1 MRLLTRDS
9 VPVGRHRGRPQS
21 YRTERPLAT
30 EGIPGFE
37 WFSSGSLAH
46 AKFALV
52 LLASLGVV
60 ACVPGQR
67 LLTFQIE
74 VDGHVAFEGIRSV
87 SDSAP
92 KDELWYVLGAVR
104 FDSTGTPPSGESIDV
119 RSSDARSSDAQ
130 GGVVVRIRHVER
142 EMGVVRVA
150 KLALSRTVDESW
162 RLDGESVEVVQRAAA
177 AGEPESEAGE

>member
-21 YRTERPLAT
+21 YRTEPPLAT
-30 EGIPGFE
+30 EGIPGFG
-37 WFSSGSLAH
+37 WFSSRVFSNGSLSR

-52 LLASLGVV
+52 LLASFAVV

-74 VDGHVAFEGIRSV
+74 VDGRVAFEGIRSV

-92 KDELWYVLGAVR
+92 KDEFWNVLGGVR
-104 FDSTGTPPSGESIDV
+104 FDSTGTPPPGESIDV
-119 RSSDARSSDAQ
+119 VSSDAQ
-130 GGVVVRIRHVER
+130 GGVIVRIRHVGR

-150 KLALSRTVDESW
+150 KLALSRAVDESW
-162 RLDGESVEVVQRAAA
+162 RLDGESVEMVQRAAA
-177 AGEPESEAGE
+177 AGEPESEAAE